1 MKTKWKV
8 LCMSFCAA
16 CIMLVGNG
24 VTVHAEGL
32 SETTFGYAYDVQ
44 RGPAP
49 AQNGEMM
56 HLRGLDAPYNA
67 DGSNTDSTN
76 AGNWTLTEIGAYGN
90 VDEALKTDENLESV
104 VSTVTY
110 YYSYLDKN
118 EVCIHELKDG
128 TQHIAYG
135 VIAASD
141 ETSKLVFLGN
151 SLYGGAGYLLST
163 EEMTTSGGVDVEGT
177 RIAPDYANGAQKK
190 VLALD
195 VTDSY
200 TFAEAEEGYA
210 APAAKEVTVTNIS
223 SEESGALVI
232 TLEGSDAESFEL
244 DKTAITAIAAGAG
257 DTFSVKPKEA
267 LSAGTYTA
275 TVAVKAAYGNTM
287 NPKAVSFVVSF
298 TVTAG
303 STPAPADPTPAP
315 ADPTPAPADP
325 TPAPAEPTPAPA
337 EPTPAPAEPTPAPA
351 EPTPAPADPTPAPVK
366 PAPAV
371 KDNDDDSSEASAALP
386 ELKTTNVAGEQ
397 IIGWDAIT
405 TALATQTKEK
415 LQSVSGVNQDLL
427 HVDAG
432 GSDKIIP
439 AAAVKAASSSALRG
453 LHVFIG
459 DSDAVTFFTK
469 SDLSGYKETNFAHTD
484 TVADHARTIAFTNKQ
499 ALGTTVAFHTT
510 VPVKSATVTVYK
522 VDANGRTC
530 IAKTVSN
537 AAGQVCFPMTETATY
552 VLEY

>member
-56 HLRGLDAPYNA
+56 HLRGLDAPYKA
-67 DGSNTDSTN
+67 DGSNTDSTS

-110 YYSYLDKN
+110 YYSDLDKN

-128 TQHIAYG
+128 AQHIAYG

-163 EEMTTSGGVDVEGT
+163 EEITKSGGVDVEGT

-210 APAAKEVTVTNIS
+210 APVAKEVTVTNIS
-223 SEESGALVI
+223 SEERGALVI
-232 TLEGSDAESFEL
+232 ALEGSDAESFEL

-303 STPAPADPTPAP
+303 S
-315 ADPTPAPADP
+315 
-325 TPAPAEPTPAPA
+325 
-337 EPTPAPAEPTPAPA
+337 TPAPAEPTPAPA

>member
-8 LCMSFCAA
+8 LWMSLCAA
-16 CIMLVGNG
+16 CIVLVGNG

-90 VDEALKTDENLESV
+90 VDETLKTDENLESV

-110 YYSYLDKN
+110 YYSDLDKN
-118 EVCIHELKDG
+118 DVCIHELKDG
-128 TQHIAYG
+128 AQHIAYG

-163 EEMTTSGGVDVEGT
+163 EEITKSGGVDVEGA

-210 APAAKEVTVTNIS
+210 APVAKEVTVTNIS

-244 DKTAITAIAAGAG
+244 DKMAITAIAAGAG

-303 STPAPADPTPAP
+303 STPAPAEPTPAPAEPTPAP

-325 TPAPAEPTPAPA
+325 TPAPAD
-337 EPTPAPAEPTPAPA
+337 PTPAPA

-439 AAAVKAASSSALRG
+439 AAAVKAVSSSALRG

-459 DSDAVTFFTK
+459 DSDAVTFFIK

-537 AAGQVCFPMTETATY
+537 AAGQVCFPMAETATY

>member
-67 DGSNTDSTN
+67 DGSNTDSTS

-163 EEMTTSGGVDVEGT
+163 EEMTTSGGADVEGT

-303 STPAPADPTPAP
+303 STPTPAEPTPAP
-315 ADPTPAPADP
+315 AEPTPAPADP

-351 EPTPAPADPTPAPVK
+351 DPTPTPADSTPAPVN

-459 DSDAVTFFTK
+459 DSDAVTFCTK

-510 VPVKSATVTVYK
+510 VPAKSATVTVYK

>member
-8 LCMSFCAA
+8 LWMSLCAA
-16 CIMLVGNG
+16 CIVLVGNG

-56 HLRGLDAPYNA
+56 HLRGLTAPYKA
-67 DGSNTDSTN
+67 DGSNTDSTS

-110 YYSYLDKN
+110 YYSDLDKN

-128 TQHIAYG
+128 AQHIAYG

-163 EEMTTSGGVDVEGT
+163 EEITKSGGVDVEGA

-232 TLEGSDAESFEL
+232 ALEGSDAESFEL

-303 STPAPADPTPAP
+303 STPAPAE
-315 ADPTPAPADP
+315 PTPAPADP

-337 EPTPAPAEPTPAPA
+337 DPTPAPAA
-351 EPTPAPADPTPAPVK
+351 PTPAPVK

-371 KDNDDDSSEASAALP
+371 KDNNDDSSEASAALP

-537 AAGQVCFPMTETATY
+537 AAGQVCFPMAETATY